1 METDRRGH
9 TRFLV
14 QDDVVVAVRN
24 GFTKIGR
31 VKDIGRGGLSFEHI
45 YENSTAEVPKTHV
58 SLWVNTFFM
67 SDLPCRIVYD
77 IPVPTPEEYSTLA
90 IRLATRRCGVQ
101 FETLA
106 EDQRAQLD
114 SFLRMTTQGEAP

>member
-14 QDDVVVAVRN
+14 QDDVVVALRN
-24 GFTKIGR
+24 GFTKIGK

-45 YENSTAEVPKTHV
+45 YENSTAEVPEAHV
-58 SLWVNTFFM
+58 SLWVNKFFI
-67 SDLPCRIVYD
+67 SDVPCRIVYD
-77 IPVPTPEEYSTLA
+77 ISVSTPEEYSTLA

-114 SFLRMTTQGEAP
+114 FFLKTHVHGETP